1 MIHLKLQ
8 NKEIHLEVSILMEYK
23 GAVLEQQ
30 KNLLFKLILKMK
42 NKKDIFK
49 IHSEDLIMKI
59 YKN

>member
-23 GAVLEQQ
+23 GVVLEQP
-30 KNLLFKLILKMK
+30 KNLLFKLILKMN

-49 IHSEDLIMKI
+49 IHSENLIMKI